1 MISFCLKAVPCVRF
15 DEFDL
20 ALDVSGSHLL
30 LHAGAVCVAGY
41 AVSPH
46 RGEEADILGP
56 EGCWGP
62 DFLLWSH
69 PRRCPSLWAFSQV
82 SASGSLLYL
91 DLQLKGQK
99 KSNDVVIKHIQIDL
113 VSNLLVKIIIC
124 SCTINC
130 VDNRMSSLLSA
141 LSEVSSPIPISLLS
155 ESCLGLEEPSLE
167 RPQSHK
173 KPVESN

>member
-1 MISFCLKAVPCVRF
+1 MISFCLQTVLCVQ
-15 DEFDL
+15 FDL
-20 ALDVSGSHLL
+20 ELSVSGSHLL
-30 LHAGAVCVAGY
+30 LCAGAVCSAGY
-41 AVSPH
+41 AVSLH

-62 DFLLWSH
+62 DVLLWSH

-91 DLQLKGQK
+91 DLQLNGQK
-99 KSNDVVIKHIQIDL
+99 EIKWCCNQTADHIQI
-113 VSNLLVKIIIC
+113 SLLIEIVMQ

-130 VDNRMSSLLSA
+130 VDNLMSSLLSG
-141 LSEVSSPIPISLLS
+141 LSDVSSPMPINLLS
-155 ESCLGLEEPSLE
+155 ESCLGLQEPSLE

-173 KPVESN
+173 NPVASN